1 MVASGWSFAKR
12 YRSTA
17 VVVLATIALL
27 LILSADTRL
36 WPRFNLAIVYAI
48 PVLIAALV
56 ASPTIVV
63 VVAVEAIAMD
73 TTDLLLTANSVP
85 WFLSGPALVA
95 IGAFA
100 VQLSAQRQQI
110 ARRARDTEA
119 AHREAQLAHRQLLQF
134 LSMVSHELRQPLGVM
149 VIALEI
155 MADEARHLSPPEQR
169 SRQMLDRSVQ
179 SMQRLVTDLHDAA
192 RIGSGRFIVRPE
204 PMDLV
209 AVCQQVVQD
218 QRVAGSSHH
227 LLAEAPEELWGIW
240 DRTRVQQLLTNLVS
254 NAIKY
259 SPDGGTVRVS
269 VAAEGEDARVVVAD
283 QGVGIEAADLSR
295 LFQPFVRLH
304 ENTRADGTG
313 LGLYIAKAVVEAHG
327 GRVEVQSAVG
337 EGSTFTVILPIRQP
351 ARAQLGVSVR

>member
-1 MVASGWSFAKR
+1 MVASGWGIAKR
-12 YRSTA
+12 YRSA
-17 VVVLATIALL
+17 VVVVLATIVLAIVLL
-27 LILSADTRL
+27 VDARL

-48 PVLIAALV
+48 PVLVAALV
-56 ASPTIVV
+56 ASPRIVV
-63 VVAVEAIAMD
+63 VVAIESIAMD
-73 TTDLLLTANSVP
+73 ATDLVLTANAVP

-95 IGAFA
+95 IAAFA

-110 ARRARDTEA
+110 ARRARESEA
-119 AHREAQLAHRQLLQF
+119 AHREARLAHRQLLQF

-155 MADEARHLSPPEQR
+155 MADEARLLSPPEQR
-169 SRQMLDRSVQ
+169 ARQMLDRSVQ

-209 AVCQQVVQD
+209 MVCQQVVQD
-218 QRVAGSSHH
+218 QRVAGSSHR
-227 LLAEAPEELWGIW
+227 LIAETPEELWGNW

-259 SPDGGTVRVS
+259 SPDGGTVQVS
-269 VAAEGEDARVVVAD
+269 VVTEGEEARVVVAD
-283 QGVGIEAADLSR
+283 QGVGIATEDLAR

-313 LGLYIAKAVVEAHG
+313 LGLYIAKAVAEAHG
-327 GRVEVQSAVG
+327 GRVEVQSEVG
-337 EGSTFTVILPIRQP
+337 QGSAFTVILPIRQP
-351 ARAQLGVSVR
+351 ARVSLGVPAR